1 MFVNSGR
8 QSTRETAKFALQSY
22 AMTTWKRLQQ
32 QIVACERCPRLRS
45 HCKTV
50 AEQKRFAFRDQTYWG
65 KPIPNLGNPTA
76 RLLIVGLAPAAH
88 GGNRT
93 GRMFTGDRSGDF
105 LFRALHEAGFANQ
118 SDSSH
123 PRDGLELIDL
133 AITAIAHCAP
143 PANKP
148 TPAEIDACS
157 PFLEQTIDA
166 MPNLRGIVA
175 LGRIAFDG
183 CLRLYRSRGWLPKG
197 PKPAFGH
204 GALYQFPDAPFLL
217 ASFHPSQQNT
227 FTGRLTPIMMRAI
240 FYKARD
246 LIDLPRS

>member
-1 MFVNSGR
+1 
-8 QSTRETAKFALQSY
+8 
-22 AMTTWKRLQQ
+22 MTTWDRLQQ

-45 HCKTV
+45 HCKTT
-50 AEQKRFAFRDQTYWG
+50 AEHKRFAFREQSYWG
-65 KPIPNLGNPTA
+65 KPLPNLGGPDA

-105 LFRALHEAGFANQ
+105 LFRALYEAGFANQ
-118 SDSSH
+118 PQSTH
-123 PRDGLELIDL
+123 AGDGLELIDL

-148 TPAEIDACS
+148 TTEEVERCS
-157 PFLEQTIDA
+157 PFLNQTIDA
-166 MPNLRGIVA
+166 MSNLRGIVA

-204 GALYQFPDAPFLL
+204 GALFQFPAAPFLL

-227 FTGRLTPIMMRAI
+227 FTGKLTPAMMRTV
-240 FYKARD
+240 FRKARK
-246 LIDLPRS
+246 LIDSR

>member
-1 MFVNSGR
+1 
-8 QSTRETAKFALQSY
+8 
-22 AMTTWKRLQQ
+22 MTTWDRLQQ

-50 AEQKRFAFRDQTYWG
+50 AEQKRFAFREQMYWG
-65 KPIPNLGNPTA
+65 RPLPNLGGPGA
-76 RLLIVGLAPAAH
+76 RVLIVGLAPAAH

-105 LFRALHEAGFANQ
+105 LFRALYEAGFANQ
-118 SDSSH
+118 PQSTH
-123 PRDGLELIDL
+123 AADGLELIDL

-148 TPAEIDACS
+148 TPLEIASCS
-157 PFLEQTIDA
+157 TFLEATIDA
-166 MPNLRGIVA
+166 MPDLRGIVA

-204 GALYQFPDAPFLL
+204 GALYQFANAPFLL

-227 FTGRLTPIMMRAI
+227 FTGKLTPDMMRAV
-240 FYKARD
+240 FKKARK
-246 LIDLPRS
+246 LL

>member
-1 MFVNSGR
+1 M
-8 QSTRETAKFALQSY
+8 
-22 AMTTWKRLQQ
+22 
-32 QIVACERCPRLRS
+32 
-45 HCKTV
+45 
-50 AEQKRFAFRDQTYWG
+50 YWG
-65 KPIPNLGNPTA
+65 RPLPNLGGPGA
-76 RLLIVGLAPAAH
+76 RVLIVGLAPAAH

-105 LFRALHEAGFANQ
+105 LFRALYEAGFANQ
-118 SDSSH
+118 PQSTH
-123 PRDGLELIDL
+123 AADGLELIDL

-148 TPAEIDACS
+148 TPLEIASCS
-157 PFLEQTIDA
+157 TFLEATIDA
-166 MPNLRGIVA
+166 MPDLRGIVA

-204 GALYQFPDAPFLL
+204 GALYQFANAPFLL

-227 FTGRLTPIMMRAI
+227 FTGKLTPDMMRAV
-240 FYKARD
+240 FKKARK
-246 LIDLPRS
+246 LL